1 MDIKKFVRLNDKGEL
16 EFDESGFQSGLD
28 AEISRAVD
36 KYAKGKGKD
45 EIRKQLE
52 EEAKLSAEEKLKAE
66 KEEFEK
72 YKQSE
77 TVKIIRAKAQAKLE
91 NKGFTEKEVEFILNT
106 VNSDEESSLKNVDTL
121 VEERTKF
128 LADTQKKAIE
138 NLQKQQQQSSNS
150 NPLPVPD
157 SSEGTK
163 PAQRTKADIL
173 NHYRPQQI

>member
-52 EEAKLSAEEKLKAE
+52 EEAKLYAEEKLKAE

-77 TVKIIRAKAQAKLE
+77 TVKIIRAKAQAKLD
-91 NKGFTEKEVEFILNT
+91 NKGFSEKEVEFILNT
-106 VNSDEESSLKNVDTL
+106 VNSDEEQSLKNVDTL

-128 LADTQKKAIE
+128 LADTQR
-138 NLQKQQQQSSNS
+138 KQSKIFKNS
-150 NPLPVPD
+150 NNNLL
-157 SSEGTK
+157 
-163 PAQRTKADIL
+163 I
-173 NHYRPQQI
+173 QIRCLFLTQMKELSQFKELRLIY